1 MFKMLKIKES
11 EATPLSMAYQE
22 KLQAVGDVKCEYC
35 GTTKTFIVTVKVE
48 NTIDLAEIQDMFDK
62 LAFLLDHAGWV
73 KDNGL
78 YYCEDCK
85 RAEILM

>member
-1 MFKMLKIKES
+1 MQRMLNIKKR
-11 EATPLSMAYQE
+11 EAHTLSMAYHE
-22 KLQAVGDVKCEYC
+22 KLHAVGDVKCEYC
-35 GTTKTFIVTVKVE
+35 GTTKTFVVTVKVE

-62 LAFLLDHAGWV
+62 LAFLLDHAGWI